1 MLAKFIVRAVFAA
14 IGLWLSSMLV
24 AGLAFTDTGS
34 LILAAILLG
43 LVNAVLRPILFI
55 LTLPL
60 TLITLGLF
68 LLILNAAMIGLV
80 AVMLQG
86 FIVDG
91 LWPGLVAAI
100 VTGLTSWLG
109 HMIIRDDK
117 GR

>member
-1 MLAKFIVRAVFAA
+1 MAKFIVRAIFAA
-14 IGLWLSSMLV
+14 IGLWLSSVLV
-24 AGLAFTDTGS
+24 AGVAFTDMGS
-34 LILAAILLG
+34 LILAAVLLG

-60 TLITLGLF
+60 TLVTLGLF
-68 LLILNAAMIGLV
+68 LLVLNAGMIILV
-80 AVMLQG
+80 SVFLDG
-86 FIVDG
+86 FTVDG

-109 HMIIRDDK
+109 HLIIRDDR

>member
-1 MLAKFIVRAVFAA
+1 MLAKFIVRAIFAA
-14 IGLWLSSMLV
+14 IGLWLSSVLV
-24 AGLAFTDTGS
+24 AGVAFTDMGS
-34 LILAAILLG
+34 LILAAVLLG

-60 TLITLGLF
+60 TLVTLGLF
-68 LLILNAAMIGLV
+68 LLVLNAGMIILV
-80 AVMLQG
+80 SVFLDG
-86 FIVDG
+86 FTVDG

-109 HMIIRDDK
+109 HLIIRDDR

>member
-80 AVMLQG
+80 AVMLRG